1 MLDIVSSTLS
11 LNTSLATK
19 PLPIQKS
26 SDAADFASQ
35 MFGVVKQAEALAVG
49 GMQGQVPMQDVVMK
63 VMEAERTFATAMAI
77 RDKAVGAYLE
87 ISRMQI

>member
-1 MLDIVSSTLS
+1 MIDTVISATGFASTLQS
-11 LNTSLATK
+11 TQLS
-19 PLPIQKS
+19 PQKAS
-26 SDAADFASQ
+26 TAADFASS
-35 MFGVVKQAEALAVG
+35 MLDVVRQAEQAAVG
-49 GMQGQVPMQDVVMK
+49 GIQGQAPMQDVVMK

>member
-1 MLDIVSSTLS
+1 MLDAITSTVGSHTMLKPAQQVQSSVT
-11 LNTSLATK
+11 
-19 PLPIQKS
+19 
-26 SDAADFASQ
+26 DFAKS
-35 MFGVVKQAEALAVG
+35 MLDVVGQAEKAAVAG
-49 GMQGQVPMQDVVMK
+49 IQGQVPVQDVVMK

>member
-1 MLDIVSSTLS
+1 MLDAITSAIGSQVTLKPSQQSAARQPAVVEFAAS
-11 LNTSLATK
+11 LLDVVR
-19 PLPIQKS
+19 
-26 SDAADFASQ
+26 DAE
-35 MFGVVKQAEALAVG
+35 KTAVG
-49 GMQGQVPMQDVVMK
+49 GIQGTMPMQDVVMK

>member
-1 MLDIVSSTLS
+1 MLDAITAASGLNSALKVAQQGLQNSSPAM
-11 LNTSLATK
+11 N
-19 PLPIQKS
+19 
-26 SDAADFASQ
+26 FASS
-35 MFGVVKQAEALAVG
+35 MIDVVKQAESVATA

>member
-1 MLDIVSSTLS
+1 MIDMITNAAGLAPALKPPQQTAQATPLSS
-11 LNTSLATK
+11 N
-19 PLPIQKS
+19 
-26 SDAADFASQ
+26 FASHLID
-35 MFGVVKQAEALAVG
+35 VVKQAETLAVS

-63 VMEAERTFATAMAI
+63 VMEAERAFSTAMAI

>member
-1 MLDIVSSTLS
+1 MLDIITAAIGQSMPLK
-11 LNTSLATK
+11 LA
-19 PLPIQKS
+19 PQSIQKPS
-26 SDAADFASQ
+26 GGTDFASQ
-35 MFGVVKQAEALAVG
+35 MIDVVKQAETAAVG

-63 VMEAERTFATAMAI
+63 VMEAERMFSTAMAV

>member
-1 MLDIVSSTLS
+1 MLDMIASAINLGS
-11 LNTSLATK
+11 ATK
-19 PLPIQKS
+19 AMQQPLQKVS
-26 SDAADFASQ
+26 GSADFASQ
-35 MFGVVKQAEALAVG
+35 MIDVIKQAETAAVG
-49 GMQGQVPMQDVVMK
+49 GMQGQVPMQDVVLK

>member
-1 MLDIVSSTLS
+1 VLDLISPIA
-11 LNTSLATK
+11 NTK
-19 PLPIQKS
+19 PALKAVQAGVQAS
-26 SDAADFASQ
+26 SGILDFASH
-35 MFGVVKQAEALAVG
+35 MIDVVKQAETAAVG

-63 VMEAERTFATAMAI
+63 VMEAERVFATAMAI

>member
-1 MLDIVSSTLS
+1 MIDTIVSATGFGSALKATQQTPKT
-11 LNTSLATK
+11 TS
-19 PLPIQKS
+19 P
-26 SDAADFASQ
+26 ADFASNLID
-35 MFGVVKQAEALAVG
+35 VVKQAEQAAVG
-49 GMQGQVPMQDVVMK
+49 GIQGQAPMQDVVMK

>member
-1 MLDIVSSTLS
+1 MLNLIAPALNMGAALKNAAPSSHQNAGL
-11 LNTSLATK
+11 
-19 PLPIQKS
+19 
-26 SDAADFASQ
+26 ADFASHIFDV
-35 MFGVVKQAEALAVG
+35 MKQAETAAVG

-63 VMEAERTFATAMAI
+63 IMEAERTFSTAMAI

>member
-1 MLDIVSSTLS
+1 MIDTIVSATGFVSALKSTQQS
-11 LNTSLATK
+11 PKTTST
-19 PLPIQKS
+19 
-26 SDAADFASQ
+26 ADFASNLID
-35 MFGVVKQAEALAVG
+35 VVKQAEQAAVG
-49 GMQGQVPMQDVVMK
+49 GIQGQAPIQDVVMK

>member
-1 MLDIVSSTLS
+1 MLDTIASATSFSSALKQTQQS
-11 LNTSLATK
+11 PQKTSTV
-19 PLPIQKS
+19 
-26 SDAADFASQ
+26 ADFASS
-35 MFGVVKQAEALAVG
+35 MLDVVRQAEQAAVG
-49 GMQGQVPMQDVVMK
+49 GIQGQASAQDVVMK

>member
-1 MLDIVSSTLS
+1 MIDMITNAAGFAPALKSPQQTAQVTSQSS
-11 LNTSLATK
+11 N
-19 PLPIQKS
+19 
-26 SDAADFASQ
+26 FASH
-35 MFGVVKQAEALAVG
+35 FIDAVRQAEALAVG

-63 VMEAERTFATAMAI
+63 VMEAERAFSTAMAI